1 MSWIWGCMG
10 VSIET
15 ASAFRGSN
23 SRCRFA
29 LEGVPALIEGSI
41 KTALKIFMWAATI
54 LGKRKAVIGDFM
66 GSAAL
71 SFIRV

>member
-15 ASAFRGSN
+15 ASAFRGFN

-29 LEGVPALIEGSI
+29 LEGVPALTEGSI
-41 KTALKIFMWAATI
+41 KTALKILM
-54 LGKRKAVIGDFM
+54 
-66 GSAAL
+66 
-71 SFIRV
+71 